1 MSTVIELSGGPVE
14 YRLISGS
21 TALAPLVFLHEGLG
35 CAASWSRFPDRLAG
49 HTGRAA
55 LVYSR
60 HGYGAS
66 GPAVTPRTRD
76 YLHHE
81 ALLVLPEL
89 LGHLGIRT
97 PVLIGHSEGAS
108 IALLHAARFPVDRV
122 VAIAPHAFVESSTLQ
137 GIRNTVT
144 AFEEGTL
151 RQGLARL
158 HDDPDTMFSA
168 WSDIW
173 LSPSFRQWDITSE
186 LHRVDVPVLVMQ
198 GLDDPYG
205 SVAQPDAV
213 EHAVRGLT
221 WRADLPGCGH
231 VPHAEQPDEVFGMVD
246 RFLLVRAD
254 AAQQGLG
261 LLGR

>member
-1 MSTVIELSGGPVE
+1 MSAVIQLSGGPVE

-21 TALAPLVFLHEGLG
+21 TVPQPLVFLHEGLG

-66 GPAVTPRTRD
+66 GPSGPRTPD

-81 ALLVLPEL
+81 ALQVLPEL
-89 LGHLGIRT
+89 LGRLGIRS

-108 IALLHAARFPVDRV
+108 IALLHASRFPVDRV
-122 VAIAPHAFVESSTLQ
+122 VAIAPHAFVESSTLD
-137 GIRNTVT
+137 GIRDTVT

-158 HDDPDTMFSA
+158 HDDPDTAFSA
-168 WSDIW
+168 WSDTW
-173 LSPSFRQWDITSE
+173 LSPSFRQWNITAE
-186 LHRVDVPVLVMQ
+186 LRRVTVPVLVMQ
-198 GLDDPYG
+198 GIDDPYG
-205 SVAQPDAV
+205 SRAQPDAV

-221 WRADLPGCGH
+221 WRADLPDCGH
-231 VPHAEQPDEVFGMVD
+231 VPHAERPDEVFDLVD
-246 RFLLVRAD
+246 RFLVVHAE
-254 AAQQGLG
+254 AAQHGLG